1 MKEGTNNMT
10 QQIQWLRPSAYFDFK
25 AGFEK
30 EFAALQRDMTGVQTD
45 DQAGQVFI
53 EHAETVLALMRNY
66 VSNYNGPRTLQR
78 VGLEVGNGQDRTFT
92 TTLPVEV
99 LQL

>member
-1 MKEGTNNMT
+1 MT
-10 QQIQWLRPSAYFDFK
+10 QQTQWLRPSADFDFK
-25 AGFEK
+25 AGYEK

-66 VSNYNGPRTLQR
+66 VNSYKGPLTLQR
-78 VGLEVGNGQDRTFT
+78 VGLEVGNGKDRTFT
-92 TTLPVEV
+92 TTLPVKV